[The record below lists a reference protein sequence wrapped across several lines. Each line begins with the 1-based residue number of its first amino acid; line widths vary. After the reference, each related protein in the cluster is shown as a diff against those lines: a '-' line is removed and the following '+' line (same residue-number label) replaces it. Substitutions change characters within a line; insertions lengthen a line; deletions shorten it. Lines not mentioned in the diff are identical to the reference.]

1 MTGAS
6 ILDRVMRIVVS
17 VAGPS
22 RTPPGASPD
31 TPLWNDGFWLDSI
44 ALLQVA
50 VACEAEFGFD
60 PTSEVPPDAPVTAR
74 SLAELVE
81 SAQHRGRAGGSG

>member
-1 MTGAS
+1 VSGAS
-6 ILDRVMRIVVS
+6 ILDRVMGIVVS

-22 RTPPGASPD
+22 RTPPGAGPD

-44 ALLQVA
+44 ALLQIA

-60 PTSEVPPDAPVTAR
+60 PTSEIPPDTPVTAR
-74 SLAELVE
+74 ALAAIVE
-81 SAQHRGRAGGSG
+81 SGRPRRGPAGSG